1 MFKLGKHV
9 IQILSRIDERID
21 ERKSKRKS
29 KRISKAAH
37 TLLLKLVHFKS
48 RTQYTFKWGQF
59 QKVF

>member
-1 MFKLGKHV
+1 M